1 MSDRPNFLVIMSDE
15 HGPMWSSAYG
25 HPFVRTPNM
34 ERLAAMGATFDA
46 AYCNAP
52 LCVPSRLSFMTG
64 RYVSGCE
71 GWDNAKPLPSDV
83 LTFPYALRSV
93 GYDTALAGKMHL
105 VGQDDLH
112 GFGAQLSYDAH
123 GGGHRADAAAENPA
137 LSTGGMHP
145 IHLWDDG
152 APTAAEPWQ
161 SVKEARAGTGPMI
174 DADDATE
181 AAALAYLRDPARRDS
196 AWALCVGFVA
206 PHFPFIVPERWFSMY
221 WPKFADL
228 PDNPPGHLANLP
240 PAARRLRRWF
250 GFDGYSDD
258 EIRRARAAYYGLIT
272 YLDDKIGS
280 LLDALDETGM
290 AENTVVVHTSDHG
303 ESLGEHGLWRKMN
316 FYEQSARVP
325 LQIAWPRAIGGGR
338 RFSGAA
344 SLVDATAT
352 ILDAAGV
359 DERTVALM
367 NPDGVSLLPQ
377 LRGEDVPARDFAFS
391 EHLAHGTDKPMAMLR
406 EGRWKLIYGHGDP
419 SETELYNLETDPGEF
434 RNLADDGVHTAVQ
447 CRLAAK
453 IMDVWGDA
461 DALDRRIRAS
471 QRSRLLIRQVM
482 GDGAA
487 F

>member
-1 MSDRPNFLVIMSDE
+1 MSDRPNFLIIMSDE

-34 ERLAAMGATFDA
+34 ERLADMGATFDA

-64 RYVSGCE
+64 RYVSNCE

-123 GGGHRADAAAENPA
+123 GGGHRADDAAENPA

-174 DADDATE
+174 DADDAAE

-221 WPKFADL
+221 WPEFADL

-325 LQIAWPRAIGGGR
+325 LQIAWPGVIGGGQ

-367 NPDGVSLLPQ
+367 NPDGASLLPQ
-377 LRGEDVPARDFAFS
+377 LRGEDVPPRDFAFS

-419 SETELYNLETDPGEF
+419 PETELYNLETDPGEF
-434 RNLADDGVHTAVQ
+434 RNLADDGVHAAVQ
-447 CRLAAK
+447 RRLAAK
-453 IMDVWGDA
+453 VMDAWGDA
-461 DALDRRIRAS
+461 DALDRRIRDS

>member
-1 MSDRPNFLVIMSDE
+1 MSDRPNFLIIMSDE

-34 ERLAAMGATFDA
+34 ERLAEVGATFDA

-64 RYVSGCE
+64 RYVSNCE

-105 VGQDDLH
+105 VGQDALH

-123 GGGHRADAAAENPA
+123 GGGHRADDDAENPA
-137 LSTGGMHP
+137 LSTGGRHP

-174 DADDATE
+174 DADDDAE

-221 WPKFADL
+221 WPQFADL

-258 EIRRARAAYYGLIT
+258 EIRRARAAYYGLTT
-272 YLDDKIGS
+272 YLDDKIGR
-280 LLDALDETGM
+280 LLDALDDTGM

-325 LQIAWPRAIGGGR
+325 LQIAWPRAIGGGQ

-377 LRGEDVPARDFAFS
+377 MRGEDVPPRDFAFS
-391 EHLAHGTDKPMAMLR
+391 EHLAHGADKPMAMLR

-419 SETELYNLETDPGEF
+419 PETELYNLEADPGEF
-434 RNLADDGVHTAVQ
+434 RNLANDGIHAAVQ
-447 CRLAAK
+447 RRLAAK
-453 IMDVWGDA
+453 ITDVWGDA